1 MADASPSHAS
11 YARRALLALPLGA
24 AGVAGFAPLDWF
36 FLVWLS
42 LGGFYALLGPL
53 ADGRGRVREGALIG
67 GLFGFGGFLAGV
79 SWIFVSLSSFG
90 GMSAPIAALATLL
103 FCAAMALYPALAGAL
118 FVALAP
124 PSGAR
129 RALVFAALWT
139 LAEWLRGYFLTGFPW
154 LSAGYSQTPPSPL
167 AGFVPLI
174 GVYGASFLA
183 ALVGACLADALRG
196 KGGKSGRILTLA
208 LPVLVVLAGIA
219 LTGREWT
226 APRGDALRVALLQG
240 NIAQDDKW
248 RPEKLEESLLAYYEL
263 MRDNPAK
270 LTILPEAALPIFL
283 DETPEGYLDALKAL
297 AARQD
302 GDFLFGVVTGD
313 GSRYANS
320 VVAFGASGEQVY
332 HKSHL
337 VPFGEFTPPGFAW
350 FMGLARIPMSG
361 FTPGQEAQAPFSI
374 GGRKI
379 AVNICYEDAFG
390 REIVRALPEAELLV
404 NVSNMAWFGDSLAPA
419 QHLQIA
425 RIRAL
430 ETGRMVLRA
439 TNTGLT
445 AIVGA
450 DGAVRAMLPPFT
462 RAALTGEVRA
472 YTGSTPYARWG
483 DGPALAVSLMLLA
496 FARRRGASIRGRAAP
511 PDM

>member
-1 MADASPSHAS
+1 MPSRWNKAAIDLS
-11 YARRALLALPLGA
+11 LGA
-24 AGVAGFAPLDWF
+24 LGVAAFAPLNAFPLAWF
-36 FLVWLS
+36 S
-42 LGGFYALLGPL
+42 LGGFYALLVGPL

-79 SWIFVSLSSFG
+79 SWIFVSLSTFG
-90 GMSAPIAALATLL
+90 GMSAPVAALATLL

-124 PSGAR
+124 PSGTR

-139 LAEWLRGYFLTGFPW
+139 LLEWLRGYFLTGFPW
-154 LSAGYSQTPPSPL
+154 LATGYSQTPPSPL
-167 AGFVPLI
+167 AGFVPLA
-174 GVYGASFLA
+174 GVHGASFLA
-183 ALVGACLADALRG
+183 ALIGACLAEALRG
-196 KGGKSGRILTLA
+196 KGGKGKKASRALA
-208 LPVLVVLAGIA
+208 LAIPALIVLVGMAISGY
-219 LTGREWT
+219 EWT
-226 APRGDALRVALLQG
+226 APQGDALRVALLQG

-248 RPEKLEESLLAYYEL
+248 RPEKLEESLRAYYEL

-270 LTILPEAALPIFL
+270 LTVLPEAALPIFL
-283 DETPEGYLDALKAL
+283 DEAPEGYLDALKTLAL
-297 AARQD
+297 RQD
-302 GDFLFGVVTGD
+302 GDLLFGVVTGNRA
-313 GSRYANS
+313 RYANS
-320 VVAFGASGEQVY
+320 VVALGASGKQVY

-350 FMGLARIPMSG
+350 FMNLAHIPMSD
-361 FTPGQEAQAPFSI
+361 FTPGEKAQAPFSI

-425 RIRAL
+425 RVRAL

-439 TNTGLT
+439 TNTGLS
-445 AIVGA
+445 AIIGA

-462 RAALTGEVRA
+462 RAVLTGEVRNHV
-472 YTGSTPYARWG
+472 GSTPYARWG
-483 DGPALAVSLMLLA
+483 DGPALAVSFLSLLLI
-496 FARRRGASIRGRAAP
+496 RRRSAP
-511 PDM
+511 KVA